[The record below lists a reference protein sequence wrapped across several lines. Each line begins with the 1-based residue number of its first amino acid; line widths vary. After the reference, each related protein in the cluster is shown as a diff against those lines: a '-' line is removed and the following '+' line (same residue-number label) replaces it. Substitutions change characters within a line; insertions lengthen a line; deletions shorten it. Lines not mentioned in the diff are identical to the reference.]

1 MLTYLYDTL
10 RPIQKSIQF
19 AKVFLDFKA
28 FHLYNISIKPIQKG
42 VFNLQN
48 YYTIS
53 DLTHRLITKYEIED
67 NENNFKAVR
76 TKVVRTLKELKINV
90 LKKDQTG
97 FISQSDC
104 LTIEYR
110 ITNYLLKRSSMTEER
125 REQYRKYVDD
135 YYKGEEARQKYD
147 DELASMTQAERY
159 EKERQDELEY
169 IKPVSEDQITRAMI
183 KALFNL
189 FFTPID
195 IEQWNKDHEL
205 LQSIFYHSTDDEDF
219 TDIET
224 FRALERYNNPHMYY
238 TKKRERPLI

>member
-1 MLTYLYDTL
+1 M
-10 RPIQKSIQF
+10 
-19 AKVFLDFKA
+19 
-28 FHLYNISIKPIQKG
+28 
-42 VFNLQN
+42 FNLQN

-53 DLTHRLITKYEIED
+53 DLTHHLITKYEIED

-76 TKVVRTLKELKINV
+76 AKLVRMIKELNINV

-110 ITNYLLKRSSMTEER
+110 ITNYLLKRSSMPKER
-125 REQYRKYVDD
+125 LEQYFKYVDD
-135 YYKGEEARQKYD
+135 YYKGEEAAQRYQ
-147 DELASMTQAERY
+147 DELDSMTQEERY

-169 IKPVSEDQITRAMI
+169 IKPVSEDQITRAML

-205 LQSIFYHSTDDEDF
+205 LQSIFDYSTDELDF

-238 TKKRERPLI
+238 TTKRERPLI

>member
-1 MLTYLYDTL
+1 M
-10 RPIQKSIQF
+10 
-19 AKVFLDFKA
+19 
-28 FHLYNISIKPIQKG
+28 
-42 VFNLQN
+42 FNLQN

-53 DLTHRLITKYEIED
+53 DLTHHLITKYEIED

-76 TKVVRTLKELKINV
+76 AKLVRMIKELNINV

-97 FISQSDC
+97 FISQSDY

-125 REQYRKYVDD
+125 REQYRKYIDD
-135 YYKGEEARQKYD
+135 YYEREKAAQRYR
-147 DELASMTQAERY
+147 DELESMTQDEQY
-159 EKERQDELEY
+159 EKMRQDELEY

-183 KALFNL
+183 TALFNL
-189 FFTPID
+189 FFEPID

-205 LQSIFYHSTDDEDF
+205 LQSIFDYSTDDEDF

-224 FRALERYNNPHMYY
+224 FRALERYNNPHMFY

>member
-1 MLTYLYDTL
+1 M
-10 RPIQKSIQF
+10 
-19 AKVFLDFKA
+19 
-28 FHLYNISIKPIQKG
+28 
-42 VFNLQN
+42 QN

-53 DLTHRLITKYEIED
+53 DLTHHLITKYEIED

-76 TKVVRTLKELKINV
+76 AKLVRMIKELNINV

-110 ITNYLLKRSSMTEER
+110 ITNYLLKRSSISKER
-125 REQYRKYVDD
+125 LEQYFKYIEE
-135 YYKGEEARQKYD
+135 YYEGEEARQNYD
-147 DELASMTQAERY
+147 DELASMTPDERH
-159 EKERQDELEY
+159 EKMLQDELEY
-169 IKPVSEDQITRAMI
+169 VKPISDEQITKAMVT
-183 KALFNL
+183 ALFNL

-195 IEQWNKDHEL
+195 IDQWNKDNEL
-205 LQSIFYHSTDDEDF
+205 LQSIFSCSTNELDF

-238 TKKRERPLI
+238 TQKREKPLI

>member
-1 MLTYLYDTL
+1 M
-10 RPIQKSIQF
+10 
-19 AKVFLDFKA
+19 
-28 FHLYNISIKPIQKG
+28 
-42 VFNLQN
+42 FNLQN

-53 DLTHRLITKYEIED
+53 DLTHHLITKYEIED

-76 TKVVRTLKELKINV
+76 AKLVRTIKELNINV
-90 LKKDQTG
+90 PKKDQTG

-125 REQYRKYVDD
+125 REQYRKYIDD
-135 YYKGEEARQKYD
+135 YYEREKAAQRYQ
-147 DELASMTQAERY
+147 DELESMTQDEQY
-159 EKERQDELEY
+159 EKMRQDELEY
-169 IKPVSEDQITRAMI
+169 IKPVSEEQITRAMI
-183 KALFNL
+183 TALFNL
-189 FFTPID
+189 FFEPID

-205 LQSIFYHSTDDEDF
+205 LQSIFDYSTDDEDF

-224 FRALERYNNPHMYY
+224 FRALERYNNPHMFY

>member
-1 MLTYLYDTL
+1 M
-10 RPIQKSIQF
+10 
-19 AKVFLDFKA
+19 
-28 FHLYNISIKPIQKG
+28 
-42 VFNLQN
+42 FNLQN

-53 DLTHRLITKYEIED
+53 DLTHHLITKYEIED

-76 TKVVRTLKELKINV
+76 AKLVRTIKELNINV
-90 LKKDQTG
+90 PKKDQTG

-125 REQYRKYVDD
+125 REQYRKYIDD
-135 YYKGEEARQKYD
+135 YYERQKAAQRYR
-147 DELASMTQAERY
+147 DELESMPQDEQY
-159 EKERQDELEY
+159 EKMRQDELEY

-183 KALFNL
+183 TALFNL
-189 FFTPID
+189 FFEPID

-205 LQSIFYHSTDDEDF
+205 LQSIFDYSTDDEDF

-224 FRALERYNNPHMYY
+224 FRALERYNNPHMFY
-238 TKKRERPLI
+238 TQKRERPLI

>member
-1 MLTYLYDTL
+1 M
-10 RPIQKSIQF
+10 
-19 AKVFLDFKA
+19 
-28 FHLYNISIKPIQKG
+28 
-42 VFNLQN
+42 QN

-53 DLTHRLITKYEIED
+53 DLTHHLITKYEIED

-76 TKVVRTLKELKINV
+76 AKLVRTIKELNINV
-90 LKKDQTG
+90 PKKDQTG

-110 ITNYLLKRSSMTEER
+110 ITNYLLKRSSMPKER
-125 REQYRKYVDD
+125 LEQYFKYVDD
-135 YYKGEEARQKYD
+135 YDKGEEAAQRYQ
-147 DELASMTQAERY
+147 DELESMTQDEQY
-159 EKERQDELEY
+159 EKMRQDELEY
-169 IKPVSEDQITRAMI
+169 IKPVSEDQITKAMI

-205 LQSIFYHSTDDEDF
+205 LQSIFDYSTDELDF

-238 TKKRERPLI
+238 TQKREKPLI

>member
-1 MLTYLYDTL
+1 M
-10 RPIQKSIQF
+10 
-19 AKVFLDFKA
+19 
-28 FHLYNISIKPIQKG
+28 
-42 VFNLQN
+42 FNLQN

-53 DLTHRLITKYEIED
+53 DLTHHLITKYEIED

-76 TKVVRTLKELKINV
+76 AKLVRMIKELNINV

-125 REQYRKYVDD
+125 REQYRKYIDD
-135 YYKGEEARQKYD
+135 YYEREKAAQRYR
-147 DELASMTQAERY
+147 DELESMTQDEQY
-159 EKERQDELEY
+159 EKMRQDELEY

-183 KALFNL
+183 TALFNL
-189 FFTPID
+189 FFEPID

-205 LQSIFYHSTDDEDF
+205 LQSIFYYSTDDEDF

-224 FRALERYNNPHMYY
+224 FRALERYNNPHMFY

>member
-1 MLTYLYDTL
+1 M
-10 RPIQKSIQF
+10 
-19 AKVFLDFKA
+19 
-28 FHLYNISIKPIQKG
+28 
-42 VFNLQN
+42 FNLQN

-53 DLTHRLITKYEIED
+53 DLTHHLITKYEIED

-76 TKVVRTLKELKINV
+76 AKLVRVIKELNINV

-125 REQYRKYVDD
+125 REQYRKYIDD
-135 YYKGEEARQKYD
+135 YYEREKAAQRYR
-147 DELASMTQAERY
+147 DELESMTQDEQY
-159 EKERQDELEY
+159 EKMRQDELEY
-169 IKPVSEDQITRAMI
+169 IKPVSEEQITRAMI
-183 KALFNL
+183 TALFNL
-189 FFTPID
+189 FFEPID

-205 LQSIFYHSTDDEDF
+205 LQSIFDYSTDDEDF

-224 FRALERYNNPHMYY
+224 FRALERYNNPHMFY
-238 TKKRERPLI
+238 TQKREKPLI

>member
-1 MLTYLYDTL
+1 M
-10 RPIQKSIQF
+10 
-19 AKVFLDFKA
+19 
-28 FHLYNISIKPIQKG
+28 
-42 VFNLQN
+42 QN

-53 DLTHRLITKYEIED
+53 DLTHHLITKYEIED

-76 TKVVRTLKELKINV
+76 AKLVRMIKELNINV

-110 ITNYLLKRSSMTEER
+110 ITNYLLKRSSMPKER
-125 REQYRKYVDD
+125 LEQYFKYVDD
-135 YYKGEEARQKYD
+135 YYKGEEAAQRYQ
-147 DELASMTQAERY
+147 DELDSMTQEERY

-189 FFTPID
+189 FFSPID

-205 LQSIFYHSTDDEDF
+205 LQSIFDYSTDELDF

-238 TKKRERPLI
+238 TTKRERPLI

>member
-1 MLTYLYDTL
+1 M
-10 RPIQKSIQF
+10 
-19 AKVFLDFKA
+19 
-28 FHLYNISIKPIQKG
+28 
-42 VFNLQN
+42 QN

-53 DLTHRLITKYEIED
+53 DLTHHLITKYEIED

-76 TKVVRTLKELKINV
+76 AKVVRTIKELNINV
-90 LKKDQTG
+90 PKKDQTG

-125 REQYRKYVDD
+125 REQYRKYIDD
-135 YYKGEEARQKYD
+135 YYEREKAAQRYR
-147 DELASMTQAERY
+147 DELESMTQDEQY
-159 EKERQDELEY
+159 EKMRQDELEY

-183 KALFNL
+183 TALFNL
-189 FFTPID
+189 FFEPID

-205 LQSIFYHSTDDEDF
+205 LQSIFDYSTDDEDF

-224 FRALERYNNPHMYY
+224 FRALERYNNPHMFY

>member
-1 MLTYLYDTL
+1 M
-10 RPIQKSIQF
+10 
-19 AKVFLDFKA
+19 
-28 FHLYNISIKPIQKG
+28 
-42 VFNLQN
+42 QN

-53 DLTHRLITKYEIED
+53 DLTHHLITKYEIED

-76 TKVVRTLKELKINV
+76 AKLVRTIKELNINV
-90 LKKDQTG
+90 PKKDQTG

-125 REQYRKYVDD
+125 REQYRKYIDD
-135 YYKGEEARQKYD
+135 YYERQKAAQRYR
-147 DELASMTQAERY
+147 DELESMPQDEQY
-159 EKERQDELEY
+159 EKMRQDELEY

-183 KALFNL
+183 TALFNL
-189 FFTPID
+189 FFEPID

-205 LQSIFYHSTDDEDF
+205 LQSIFDYSTDDEDF

-224 FRALERYNNPHMYY
+224 FRALERYNNPHMFY
-238 TKKRERPLI
+238 TQKRERPLI

>member
-1 MLTYLYDTL
+1 M
-10 RPIQKSIQF
+10 
-19 AKVFLDFKA
+19 
-28 FHLYNISIKPIQKG
+28 
-42 VFNLQN
+42 FNLQN

-53 DLTHRLITKYEIED
+53 DLTHHLITKYEIED

-76 TKVVRTLKELKINV
+76 AKLVRTIKELNINV
-90 LKKDQTG
+90 PKKDQTG

-125 REQYRKYVDD
+125 REQYRKYIDD
-135 YYKGEEARQKYD
+135 YYEREKAAQRYR
-147 DELASMTQAERY
+147 DELESMTQDEQY
-159 EKERQDELEY
+159 EKMRQDELEY

-183 KALFNL
+183 TALFNL
-189 FFTPID
+189 FFEPID

-205 LQSIFYHSTDDEDF
+205 LQSIFDYSTDDEDF

-224 FRALERYNNPHMYY
+224 FRALERYNNPHMFY

>member
-1 MLTYLYDTL
+1 M
-10 RPIQKSIQF
+10 
-19 AKVFLDFKA
+19 
-28 FHLYNISIKPIQKG
+28 
-42 VFNLQN
+42 FNLQN

-53 DLTHRLITKYEIED
+53 DLTHHLITKYEIED

-76 TKVVRTLKELKINV
+76 AKLVRMIKELNINV

-110 ITNYLLKRSSMTEER
+110 ITNYLLKRSSISKER
-125 REQYRKYVDD
+125 LEQYFKYIEE
-135 YYKGEEARQKYD
+135 YYEGEEARQKYD
-147 DELASMTQAERY
+147 DELASMTPDERH
-159 EKERQDELEY
+159 EKMLQDELEY
-169 IKPVSEDQITRAMI
+169 VKPVSDEQITKAMVT
-183 KALFNL
+183 ALFNL

-195 IEQWNKDHEL
+195 IDQWNKDNEL
-205 LQSIFYHSTDDEDF
+205 LQSIFSCSTNELDF

-238 TKKRERPLI
+238 TQKREKPLI

>member
-1 MLTYLYDTL
+1 M
-10 RPIQKSIQF
+10 
-19 AKVFLDFKA
+19 
-28 FHLYNISIKPIQKG
+28 
-42 VFNLQN
+42 QN

-53 DLTHRLITKYEIED
+53 DLTHHLITKYEIED

-76 TKVVRTLKELKINV
+76 AKLVRTIKELNINV
-90 LKKDQTG
+90 PKKDQTG

-125 REQYRKYVDD
+125 REQYRKYIDD
-135 YYKGEEARQKYD
+135 YYERQKAAQRYQ
-147 DELASMTQAERY
+147 DELESMTQDEQY
-159 EKERQDELEY
+159 EKMRQDELEY
-169 IKPVSEDQITRAMI
+169 IKPVSEEQITRAMI
-183 KALFNL
+183 TALFNL
-189 FFTPID
+189 FFEPID

-205 LQSIFYHSTDDEDF
+205 LQSIFDYSTEDEDF

-238 TKKRERPLI
+238 TTKRERPLI

>member
-1 MLTYLYDTL
+1 M
-10 RPIQKSIQF
+10 
-19 AKVFLDFKA
+19 
-28 FHLYNISIKPIQKG
+28 
-42 VFNLQN
+42 QN

-53 DLTHRLITKYEIED
+53 DLTHHLITKYEIED

-76 TKVVRTLKELKINV
+76 AKLVRMIKELNINV

-110 ITNYLLKRSSMTEER
+110 ITNYLLKRSSMPKER
-125 REQYRKYVDD
+125 LEQYFKYVDD
-135 YYKGEEARQKYD
+135 YYKGEEAAQRYQ
-147 DELASMTQAERY
+147 DELDSMTQEERY

-169 IKPVSEDQITRAMI
+169 IKPVSEDQITRAML

-205 LQSIFYHSTDDEDF
+205 LQSIFDYSTDELDF

-238 TKKRERPLI
+238 TTKRERPLI

>member
-1 MLTYLYDTL
+1 M
-10 RPIQKSIQF
+10 
-19 AKVFLDFKA
+19 
-28 FHLYNISIKPIQKG
+28 
-42 VFNLQN
+42 FNLQN

-53 DLTHRLITKYEIED
+53 DLTHHLITKYEIED

-76 TKVVRTLKELKINV
+76 AKLVRMIKELNINV

-125 REQYRKYVDD
+125 REQYRKYIDD
-135 YYKGEEARQKYD
+135 YYEREKAAQRYR
-147 DELASMTQAERY
+147 DELESMTQDEQY
-159 EKERQDELEY
+159 EKMRQDELEY
-169 IKPVSEDQITRAMI
+169 SKPVSEDQITRAMI
-183 KALFNL
+183 TALFNL
-189 FFTPID
+189 FFEPID

-205 LQSIFYHSTDDEDF
+205 LQSIFDYSTDDEDF

-224 FRALERYNNPHMYY
+224 FRALERYNNPHMFY

>member
-1 MLTYLYDTL
+1 M
-10 RPIQKSIQF
+10 
-19 AKVFLDFKA
+19 
-28 FHLYNISIKPIQKG
+28 
-42 VFNLQN
+42 FNLQN

-53 DLTHRLITKYEIED
+53 DLTHHLITKYEIED

-76 TKVVRTLKELKINV
+76 AKLVRMIKELNINV

-110 ITNYLLKRSSMTEER
+110 ITNYLLKRSSMPKER
-125 REQYRKYVDD
+125 LEQYFKYVDD
-135 YYKGEEARQKYD
+135 YYKGEEAAQRYQ
-147 DELASMTQAERY
+147 DELDSMTQEERY

-205 LQSIFYHSTDDEDF
+205 LQSIFDYSTDELDF

-238 TKKRERPLI
+238 TTKRERPLI